1 MSVTN
6 ERMYRNLRLVGAI
19 TIFAGALALKLE
31 AFVVA
36 GIFLAAGVLLLF
48 SGIVGAWFNDG

>member
-1 MSVTN
+1 MN
-6 ERMYRNLRLVGAI
+6 ERMYKILRLVGAMI
-19 TIFAGALALKLE
+19 ICAGALALKLE

-48 SGIVGAWFNDG
+48 SGIVGA